1 MPRLLDADICVD
13 LARGYPPAL
22 HWFASLTERPALP
35 GLVVMELLAGC
46 RNSREMRATR
56 RFTQRFQIYWPNE
69 EDCRRAVETYAR
81 AKLSHG
87 LSVNDALIA
96 ETAIGLGATLCTFNV
111 KHFRVVAGLNHEQP
125 YPKS

>member
-1 MPRLLDADICVD
+1 MLLLLDADVCVD

-35 GLVVMELLAGC
+35 GLVVLELLAGC
-46 RNSREMRATR
+46 RNGREMRTTR
-56 RFTQRFQIYWPNE
+56 KFTRQFQLHWPRE
-69 EDCRRAVETYAR
+69 QDCERAIDTYAR

-96 ETAIGLGATLCTFNV
+96 ETVIGIGATLYTFNL
-111 KHFRVVAGLNHEQP
+111 KYFRAVAGLSHQQP